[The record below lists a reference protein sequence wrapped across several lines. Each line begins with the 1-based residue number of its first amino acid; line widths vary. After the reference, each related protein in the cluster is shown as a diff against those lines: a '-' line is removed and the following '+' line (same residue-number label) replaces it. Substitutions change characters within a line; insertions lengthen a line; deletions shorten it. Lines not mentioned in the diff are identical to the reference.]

1 MIRRIITFICIIGM
15 LSGLGLIA
23 YPTVSN
29 IWNEYRNEQIA
40 ASYNQVA
47 GEYSDE
53 LLQKMMDDA
62 VAYNEEHKKTGNY
75 VKDAFNDSE
84 EYILTHPYDTLLN
97 LRGDEVMGYIEIPA
111 IKARIAIYHGI
122 GTEALT
128 KGCGHVEGTSLPVGG
143 ENTHAVLAAHRGLPS
158 AKLFTDLDQM
168 KEGDVFYIHVLNQ
181 TLAYEVSAIYDMV
194 EPTNLDNLKIQKG
207 EDLVTLLTC
216 TPYGINSHRLLVTGH
231 RIPYVEEAEEET
243 VTLLDTIFSLR
254 SRIIVMIIAFT
265 LALIGLIVVI
275 VISRKKKER
284 F

>member
-122 GTEALT
+122 GIEALT

-231 RIPYVEEAEEET
+231 RIPYVEETEEET

-265 LALIGLIVVI
+265 LTLIGLIVVI